1 MEGMYP
7 AARRKAMER
16 LDAVAAPQKRTVL
29 VVQVNHS
36 TKKTWLDETTSLEV
50 STLDVVNS

>member
-7 AARRKAMER
+7 AARRKAMES